1 MFLSII
7 IPVYNCASVVVRC
20 LESIDYPDA
29 EIIVV
34 DDGSQDDSGQRVL
47 EYASSHPNVTLIR
60 KENGGASSARNR
72 GIEAATGEYLMFI
85 DADDF
90 IAPDGLNK
98 VVELARSTHADVVK
112 YKIVSVTD
120 HGKNEAESLRDYAMR
135 IETIQGVGAALSR
148 YDISDFHV
156 VDALFR
162 RSLII
167 ENGLRFHTDLRLRED
182 DVFMGEFY
190 CHAST
195 VVVTDLPLY
204 QYVRSS
210 PQSSTHKQSIEI
222 QRSLIESAYR
232 AIDYRFN
239 YVKNYHPDALPLERL
254 KYMRWVCAPKTAIR
268 AGYSLDEYK
277 QVLQKF
283 KEYNCWPLDYRWIR
297 VAGFDYSF
305 RSKMKHTVKTFL
317 CNHPGL
323 AYLVFRG

>member
-1 MFLSII
+1 MLLSII
-7 IPVYNCASVVVRC
+7 IPVYNCAPVVCRC
-20 LESIDYPDA
+20 LDSIDYHDA

-34 DDGSQDDSGQRVL
+34 DDGSKDDSAMQVMK
-47 EYASSHPNVTLIR
+47 YASSHPNVSLIR
-60 KENGGASSARNR
+60 KENGGVSSARNQ
-72 GIEAATGEYLMFI
+72 GIEAAHGEYLMFI

-90 IAPDGLNK
+90 LAPDGLNK
-98 VVELARSTHADVVK
+98 VVELAVSTRADVVK
-112 YKIVSVTD
+112 YKIVSITS
-120 HGKNEAESLRDYAMR
+120 HEQNEADSLGDYAMSVQV
-135 IETIQGVGAALSR
+135 IQGKGTALHR
-148 YDISDFHV
+148 DDISDYHV

-167 ENGLRFHTDLRLRED
+167 ENDLRFHTDLKLRED

-210 PQSSTHKQSIEI
+210 PHSSTHRQSIER
-222 QRSLIESAYR
+222 QRSLIQSAYR
-232 AIDYRFN
+232 AIDYRYN
-239 YVKNYHPDALPLERL
+239 YVKNYYPDALPLERL

-283 KEYNCWPLDYRWIR
+283 KEYDCWPLDYRWIR
-297 VAGFDYSF
+297 VAGFDHSF
-305 RSKMKHTVKTFL
+305 RSKLKHTVKTFL